1 MLAFLIGVGILVW
14 QSQSTVATFFSFRTT
29 VAISTETSNSLRS
42 PTLVLCQEHKWDNGV
57 FVNSN
62 EAQANFSDN
71 DWVLKQFFRLN
82 DKMNISL
89 KFHGF
94 MKPDETFITTDDH
107 DFIKQQLTIGNN
119 SLSINGLKSTFMVKE
134 LLNPWNGLCYAIIP
148 DSSLLMKKND
158 MIMVKIGFSQEI
170 KNPILSAYL
179 IHSNDWYGFIV
190 PYFGNMMPF
199 KIPLKDLRILTGIQI
214 EQRKYFRL
222 QENFYLP
229 STMTKCKNY
238 SSENQED
245 SYLKCLVKSHIH
257 FFEILANDYGCKCIP
272 STYKSFFEI
281 QPTSL
286 DWDECKNQSEHIKC
300 SAVMNSMFGMD
311 RERLASI
318 CPTPC
323 MKIDYKGKIFEFN
336 GGYTFFK
343 NDNEIGLQISFSTMD
358 SEIHNEMLIFDL
370 ANFIGTAGGSLGLF
384 IGFSFTG
391 FVSQMLDFFM
401 RD

>member
-1 MLAFLIGVGILVW
+1 MLTFLIAVGILVW
-14 QSQSTVATFFSFRTT
+14 QSQSTFATFFSFRTT
-29 VAISTETSNSLRS
+29 VSISQETSERLPS
-42 PTLVLCQEHKWDNGV
+42 PTVVLCQEHKWDNGQFPTTEV
-57 FVNSN
+57 KT
-62 EAQANFSDN
+62 NFSDE
-71 DWVLKQFFRLN
+71 DWVLKQFFQLN
-82 DKMNISL
+82 EKMNISL

-94 MKPDETFITTDDH
+94 MKPENLEAANAGARTDW
-107 DFIKQQLTIGNN
+107 IQLNTGNN
-119 SLSINGLKSTFMVKE
+119 SIYINGVKSRFIVKE
-134 LLNPWNGLCYAIIP
+134 ILNPWNGLCYAIIP
-148 DSSLLMKKND
+148 DSSLSMKKKD
-158 MIMVKIGFSQEI
+158 MIMATIGFSQEI
-170 KNPILSAYL
+170 ENPILSAYL

-199 KIPLKDLRILTGIQI
+199 KIPLKEFRTFTGIQI

-229 STMTKCKNY
+229 SSMTKCKNY
-238 SSENQED
+238 ALEDQEG

-257 FFEILANDYGCKCIP
+257 FFEILASDYDCSCIP

-286 DWDECKNQSEHIKC
+286 DWDECKTQSEHMKC
-300 SAVMNSMFGMD
+300 SAVMDSMFGMD
-311 RERLASI
+311 QEELASI

-323 MKIDYKGKIFEFN
+323 MKIDYKGKIFEIN
-336 GGYTFFK
+336 GGYAYFK
-343 NDNEIGLQISFSTMD
+343 NDNEIALQISFSTMA